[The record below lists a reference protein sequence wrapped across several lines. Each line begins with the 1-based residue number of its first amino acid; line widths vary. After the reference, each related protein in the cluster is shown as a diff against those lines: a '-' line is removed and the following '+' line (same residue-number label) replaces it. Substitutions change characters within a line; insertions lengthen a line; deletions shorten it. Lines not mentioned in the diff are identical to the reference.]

1 MCESLQSPSSQ
12 TSNADVATAPP
23 SPPLII
29 PPPPP
34 SPPPS
39 PPPPISKIE
48 ASTPSPSPPPS
59 PQPSTSP
66 TRFNPFAAFTLESKP
81 LPAPPSPP
89 PSPTLTKD
97 DFTPLENESPVIQA
111 EVIEKW
117 LSLSDPTAS
126 VTIRRFQTLVAARLH
141 ARVQESSVRVA
152 MKNLII
158 SEGVHF
164 DVQTFATIEEDTLTE
179 LVQNIHFWRR

>member
-1 MCESLQSPSSQ
+1 MADSLKRKRVYICALCSFEVSHYISKCPMCESLQSPSSQ
-12 TSNADVATAPP
+12 TSNADVATA
-23 SPPLII
+23 
-29 PPPPP
+29 
-34 SPPPS
+34 
-39 PPPPISKIE
+39 
-48 ASTPSPSPPPS
+48 
-59 PQPSTSP
+59 
-66 TRFNPFAAFTLESKP
+66 
-81 LPAPPSPP
+81 P